1 MQGLVGLMDRLA
13 ALMPPLQSLVVAI
26 VYCVGLVCAISALRG
41 FAAVSDARLAP
52 HGWSQAGWQGPI
64 FLMILAIAFVSL
76 SSVISAGLLTL
87 FGMGQTYSAS
97 EVFAYAPQL
106 LKPAQSEMGRRVV
119 VSIVRI
125 IQFIGLL
132 AFIRGLYVANLSA
145 LFPYRRLLP
154 KGLTHM
160 TGGICAMN
168 MPAFLQIIQ
177 TVLLGE

>member
-1 MQGLVGLMDRLA
+1 MQGLAGILDRA
-13 ALMPPLQSLVVAI
+13 VALMPPLQSLVVAI

-41 FAAVSDARLAP
+41 FAAVNDQRLAP
-52 HGWSQAGWQGPI
+52 RGWSQAGWQGPT
-64 FLMILAIAFVSL
+64 FLLILALAFVSL
-76 SSVISAGLLTL
+76 SQVISACLMTL
-87 FGMGQTYSAS
+87 FGMDQTYAAS

-106 LKPAQSEMGRRVV
+106 LKPAQSDMGRRLL

-125 IQFIGLL
+125 LQFIGLL

-145 LFPYRRLLP
+145 LFPYRRLLS

-168 MPAFLQIIQ
+168 MPAFLQLIQ
-177 TVLLGE
+177 MLLLGE